1 MRRRHYLLIIIAI
14 MFCLTAITF
23 LIISKQPPVKPEP
36 PGPETNMRVPPDKQ
50 LPGIFD
56 NPEAAATEAQSTS
69 GGDPTAQ
76 TDASTEKESK
86 AEELDFF
93 KTFSDFPKM
102 FVSHGVRPGEQ
113 MTSEFY
119 YDAELEISEN
129 GKIKGTYFS
138 NLDSTDDMTIE
149 SRSSWSAEISGKKV
163 YRDANG
169 NYYFCLK
176 NVKYDK
182 KPGSTEESDGKIIN
196 YVYGY
201 GLNKNADNKIKL
213 YAPDTAIKN
222 IPTKDPKTDIRNF
235 LSLMR
240 KSDKNGKL
248 DCFLII
254 GKDDSCY
261 VSLTDEEIEM
271 AKSGDDTG
279 ENEPSPPPG
288 QPGDMQ
294 QPPQP

>member
-1 MRRRHYLLIIIAI
+1 MRRRSYLLIIIAV
-14 MFCLTAITF
+14 MFCLTAITV
-23 LIISKQPPVKPEP
+23 LIISRQPPVKPEP
-36 PGPETNMRVPPDKQ
+36 PGPETNMRVPPNNPM
-50 LPGIFD
+50 PGLFD
-56 NPEAAATEAQSTS
+56 NPEAATTAAQNTS
-69 GGDPTAQ
+69 GGDPKTQ
-76 TDASTEKESK
+76 TDTSTEKEKK

-102 FVSHGVRPGEQ
+102 FVSHGVRPGDE
-113 MTSEFY
+113 MSSEYNFH
-119 YDAELEISEN
+119 ATLEISED

-149 SRSSWSAEISGKKV
+149 SRSSWSADISGKKV

-182 KPGSTEESDGKIIN
+182 KPGSAEESDGKIVN

-201 GLNKNADNKIKL
+201 GLNKKADNKIKL
-213 YAPDTAIKN
+213 YALDTAIKK

-240 KSDKNGKL
+240 KSDNNGKL
-248 DCFLII
+248 NCYLII

-279 ENEPSPPPG
+279 GDEPAPPPG

-294 QPPQP
+294 QPQRP